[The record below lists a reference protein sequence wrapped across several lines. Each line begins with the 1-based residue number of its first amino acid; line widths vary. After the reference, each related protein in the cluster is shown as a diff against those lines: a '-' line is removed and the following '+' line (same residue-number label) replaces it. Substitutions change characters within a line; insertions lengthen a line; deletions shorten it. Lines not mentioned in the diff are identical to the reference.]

1 MNNFMPKVTVEEFVA
16 IIERNI
22 LNEIYRPVFGIGKGG
37 IGKTESI
44 EELAH
49 KLSIG
54 YVDIRLLLYTESD
67 LKGIP
72 YVNKE
77 HTSTIWLQNDI
88 LPKPDDNTKGGIL
101 VFDEIT
107 SCSKSLRTAAYQL
120 LNERRLG
127 EYVLPD
133 NWFMVC
139 LGNGEEDG
147 GQFEG
152 MEGNFANRCSVFN
165 VVASIES
172 WKKWAYRENVNDL
185 IIAYINWKPSD
196 LHTFN
201 PYKEDEFLFASPR
214 SWKAVSDIINVFG
227 CDENDRLTQA
237 QICSNLGLLVGGYFM
252 SFCQL
257 KDKAINIDDILNGYE
272 VTLPKDGSEI
282 LYITLQSLVKAM
294 QVLVQSDLDENKT
307 ISPETID
314 SCVNG
319 FNFIMTKIEKLEVQV
334 MAIRDFIEMNKS
346 SAVELIVNDRNFVS
360 KCPKL
365 LEFAK
370 ENKVVFMA

>member
-1 MNNFMPKVTVEEFVA
+1 MPKVTVEEFTA

-22 LNEIYRPVFGIGKGG
+22 TNEIHRPIFGIGKGG

-49 KLSIG
+49 KLNIG

-72 YVNKE
+72 YVNKD

-88 LPKPDDNTKGGIL
+88 LPKQEDNVKGGIL

-107 SCSKSLRTAAYQL
+107 SCAKSLRTASYQL

-133 NWFMVC
+133 NWYMVC

-165 VVASIES
+165 VVATIES
-172 WKKWAYRENVNDL
+172 WKKWAYREKVNDL

-196 LHTFN
+196 LHTYN
-201 PYKEDEFLFASPR
+201 SDKEEEFLFASPR
-214 SWKAVSDIINVFG
+214 SWKAVSDILNIFG
-227 CDENDRLTQA
+227 YDENDRLTQA
-237 QICSNLGLLVGGYFM
+237 QICSNLGQLVGGNFM
-252 SFCQL
+252 SFCGL
-257 KDKAINIDDILNGYE
+257 KDKTINIEDILNKEE
-272 VTLPKDGSEI
+272 VVLPKEGSEI
-282 LYITLQSLVKAM
+282 MYITLQSLVKRM
-294 QVLVQSDLDENKT
+294 QNLIEVDLERDGVV
-307 ISPETID
+307 SGETIEK
-314 SCVNG
+314 CVNG
-319 FNFIMTKIEKLEVQV
+319 FDFILSKIEKLEIQV
-334 MAIRDFIEMNKS
+334 MAIRDFIEMNKRV
-346 SAVELIVNDRNFVS
+346 AVGLMVEEREFVD

-365 LEFAK
+365 IKFAK
-370 ENKVVFMA
+370 DNKVVFAI